1 MKEGEELPAPVS
13 VLVRDYYVVR
23 TTVVVHERH
32 GRACGSMA
40 SLRDST
46 LTPVRLGPALP
57 TAQLHLSCAA
67 MTGKSGRLNPPQ
79 GNRAPSIAPSL
90 PTAADGMSDPSQ
102 APASAAAATPPAPS
116 PTATGAPPNPPAA
129 ARHRKSLSH
138 SSSLRLIAGL
148 LSAART
154 AVCVCQSQCVCVRVR
169 CVPIKLD

>member
-1 MKEGEELPAPVS
+1 MCGAS
-13 VLVRDYYVVR
+13 IIW
-23 TTVVVHERH
+23 
-32 GRACGSMA
+32 GRAAEQCQWRLPVGA
-40 SLRDST
+40 LPVRRRRCRVLRQRDTGST
-46 LTPVRLGPALP
+46 LVPVRLGPALP